1 VGERIADYDLVSV
14 VGAGE
19 RSTVHRAVPPPR
31 LAVDADHVAVKVLQA
46 PSADDARRRLTRE
59 LRHFAAVRSPLVVP
73 LLDAGQDGDR
83 FFYAMPWYEDGALT
97 AGTPRARGIA
107 AVASAARAAHELHEA
122 GIVHRAIKPS
132 NILLTATGA
141 VLADLGLAQL
151 LAPGQTTT
159 GIGSAV
165 GVEYLDPKVI
175 LGAPASRA
183 SDVWSIGIT
192 LHRVLAGVGVYG
204 DLPDRDP
211 LLAVR
216 AVLTRPPAPAP
227 SLTAQERAVVEA
239 ALAADPDARPPTA
252 AAMADLIDALG

>member
-1 VGERIADYDLVSV
+1 MGTRIADYELVRV
-14 VGAGE
+14 LGTGE
-19 RSTVHRAVPPPR
+19 RSTVHVAVPPAR
-31 LAVDADHVAVKVLQA
+31 LALGTAEVAVKVLEA

-59 LRHFAAVRSPLVVP
+59 LRLFAAVRSPLVVP

-83 FFYAMPWYEDGALT
+83 FFYAMPWYVDGSLT
-97 AGTPRARGIA
+97 AATSRARGIG
-107 AVASAARAAHELHEA
+107 AVVDAARAAHALHES

-132 NILLTATGA
+132 NILLTEHGA

-165 GVEYLDPKVI
+165 GIEYLDPKVI

-192 LHRVLAGVGVYG
+192 LHRVLTGVGVYG

-216 AVLTRPPAPAP
+216 TVLTRPPQLAPT
-227 SLTAQERAVVEA
+227 LTDAERAVLEA

-252 AAMADLIDALG
+252 AAMADLVETLT